1 MLALSRSGRQAEALR
16 SYQSAREVLGEHL
29 GLEPSSELRALEAA
43 ILQQEDAVVRRD
55 APVASPPRTNLR
67 TPLTSIIGRR
77 GAMRALRPLLRAHR
91 LVTLVGPGGVGK
103 SRLVLEAAREWFDS
117 DEGDIWMV
125 EFADVGDTN
134 GVAAA
139 ILATLDV
146 ARAGEAQGDIR
157 RLIEFLGKRR
167 AVLVFDNCEHL
178 VASAAHVAQEL
189 LESCPTLTI
198 WATSREGLS
207 IPGEV
212 LWPVPPLVLDDAVA
226 LFIERGLAAD
236 PVGAFGDDSAPA
248 RRALEEI
255 CTRLDGLPLAIELA
269 AARLRTIPIGELMTG
284 LEDRFR
290 ILNRGART
298 ALPRQQTLRAVVDW
312 SYDLLFDDERRV
324 FDRLSVFRGSCT
336 LAAAKAVCSDDD
348 ITGDDVTD
356 LVSRLADKSLA
367 LIQSDELGGYARC
380 RMLQTLVEYG
390 RERLEESGDAAR
402 VYAAHGRYYSDFA
415 SRSVA
420 ALTGLK
426 QRGWLRA
433 VTGNLDNLR
442 SAFDVAL
449 AEGDA
454 ETAQCIAGGLGW
466 YWWFTGRALEGSQW
480 LMHARGCAGEVR
492 PLTQARVK
500 AWTGF
505 ARTPGFVRWAE
516 SEESPYW
523 LEVPVSGP
531 MLDEEVDELCND
543 ACKLYREV
551 DAFDELAGVEIALAV
566 AYSTRGGHDRAIE
579 LLIDAE
585 QLLAGTD
592 TEPHLRAMRHFA
604 AARRAFIADE
614 HDAAE
619 SAFRRS
625 IELLE
630 QTGADVHRAFAF
642 RYVGRLAAIRGEF
655 SESVTAIEHAL
666 KLASELSLTGFANV
680 LMSDLGES
688 LGLSGDFARAR
699 AVLEQPLT
707 TARDVGFL
715 PGIGQSLAALA
726 TLERRGWRLRTS
738 GTTREGSARHRRR
751 GG

>member
-1 MLALSRSGRQAEALR
+1 MREGNASRARDLFEEALRLWRGDALADVMYEEFAQPDIGRLNEARLDATEARIDADLLLGRDSGMISEIERLVRAHPLREHLRAQLMLALSRSGRQAEALR
-16 SYQSAREVLGEHL
+16 SYQSAREVLGEQL

-117 DEGDIWMV
+117 DEGDVWMV

-402 VYAAHGRYYSDFA
+402 RVR
-415 SRSVA
+415 
-420 ALTGLK
+420 
-426 QRGWLRA
+426 RA
-433 VTGNLDNLR
+433 
-442 SAFDVAL
+442 
-449 AEGDA
+449 
-454 ETAQCIAGGLGW
+454 
-466 YWWFTGRALEGSQW
+466 
-480 LMHARGCAGEVR
+480 R
-492 PLTQARVK
+492 PLLLR
-500 AWTGF
+500 F
-505 ARTPGFVRWAE
+505 RE
-516 SEESPYW
+516 SKCRGTYW
-523 LEVPVSGP
+523 SE
-531 MLDEEVDELCND
+531 
-543 ACKLYREV
+543 
-551 DAFDELAGVEIALAV
+551 
-566 AYSTRGGHDRAIE
+566 
-579 LLIDAE
+579 
-585 QLLAGTD
+585 
-592 TEPHLRAMRHFA
+592 A
-604 AARRAFIADE
+604 A
-614 HDAAE
+614 
-619 SAFRRS
+619 
-625 IELLE
+625 
-630 QTGADVHRAFAF
+630 
-642 RYVGRLAAIRGEF
+642 RLAASGYRKPRQSSFGVRRRIGRRRRRDRT
-655 SESVTAIEHAL
+655 VHRWRPRLVLVVHRPRTRR
-666 KLASELSLTGFANV
+666 LTVA
-680 LMSDLGES
+680 D
-688 LGLSGDFARAR
+688 AR
-699 AVLEQPLT
+699 T
-707 TARDVGFL
+707 
-715 PGIGQSLAALA
+715 
-726 TLERRGWRLRTS
+726 RL
-738 GTTREGSARHRRR
+738 RRR
-751 GG
+751 GSSSDPSARKGVDRLRAHAGVRAVGRVRGVSILA